1 PAPRGTSASPDT
13 MQGSAVYELV
23 FGEPVESPPGHRELL
38 PVLWDLDILPE
49 VRVLPLPMRQTWAW
63 PAPAHA
69 RADGGLGAVHGAAP
83 GPGGCSGGAQA
94 HRGPF
99 RRGVRSR
106 CHGLWAS
113 LGRHRARAA

>member
-1 PAPRGTSASPDT
+1 

-63 PAPAHA
+63 PPQPTREQMVDWALSTVQRLGPVDAVEVRRRIEAHFDEVFVHDA
-69 RADGGLGAVHGAAP
+69 TGYGPPWADT
-83 GPGGCSGGAQA
+83 
-94 HRGPF
+94 
-99 RRGVRSR
+99 VRELLITWEPR
-106 CHGLWAS
+106 P
-113 LGRHRARAA
+113 